1 MYCWKLYCIQRLY
14 PGMNC
19 VSLVMLLFVRQMK
32 TIYLLK
38 LDNQAVDKKNTEDSP
53 CANVNYINLCILCYD
68 SLDLPGRPKTSKVRR
83 RWAKDGNDQKTAWR
97 LPRFT
102 DLYQDSIY
110 FEWLVS
116 SWSKSAHYHGNLISK
131 SCRSRVTHLYN
142 RKSRIKWWCPIP
154 RHADNLGSV
163 TRHPANFG
171 AITRH
176 AKTLCHPHL
185 IWRNVWDDLDSMVF
199 GYPFASFQLWTCL
212 NINTIVSFS
221 MGQVHWIFLKF
232 CYRATQ
238 RSNETVDGLE

>member
-1 MYCWKLYCIQRLY
+1 
-14 PGMNC
+14 MNC

-68 SLDLPGRPKTSKVRR
+68 CLDLPGRPKTSKVRR
-83 RWAKDGNDQKTAWR
+83 RRAKDGNDQKTAWR

-102 DLYQDSIY
+102 DLCQDSIY

-142 RKSRIKWWCPIP
+142 RKSKSSGDVRS
-154 RHADNLGSV
+154 RV
-163 TRHPANFG
+163 TR
-171 AITRH
+171 IIWVQSRV
-176 AKTLCHPHL
+176 TLQILGPSH
-185 IWRNVWDDLDSMVF
+185 VTQK
-199 GYPFASFQLWTCL
+199 PFATL
-212 NINTIVSFS
+212 I
-221 MGQVHWIFLKF
+221 
-232 CYRATQ
+232 
-238 RSNETVDGLE
+238 